1 MPMAMPSV
9 LLSPPAQPTPSSS
22 GPPHVTPLGGS
33 ERAADSASIR
43 PPPGAP
49 PVLPAQPTP
58 VPLTQPTPSG
68 SGPPQRRNS
77 RPAGI
82 YADLDTGDEEDEDTG
97 NDTSSSSECLFS
109 TFRHAL
115 QRRLQKELTGDG
127 TGRVLAPSSRARER
141 GLQEAQPRPDQRGV
155 LPRHRR
161 VASGHPVQADAA
173 VRRVPL
179 GECRRATPVSSTP
192 VLAARG
198 MPVAGIPMA
207 TTYPPAAGAAYANY
221 SLKGGRGR
229 GRGAVAAA
237 GPSTQMAIGAPPIF
251 HVRMASAPS
260 AMRAASCAQEVGGL
274 LIGAPQP
281 AQPPAQMIPRRHGER
296 GPDRLGPGSRAA
308 RACKL
313 CAGIDCSG
321 RWRTAQCP
329 QSLQQ

>member
-1 MPMAMPSV
+1 
-9 LLSPPAQPTPSSS
+9 
-22 GPPHVTPLGGS
+22 
-33 ERAADSASIR
+33 
-43 PPPGAP
+43 
-49 PVLPAQPTP
+49 
-58 VPLTQPTPSG
+58 
-68 SGPPQRRNS
+68 
-77 RPAGI
+77 
-82 YADLDTGDEEDEDTG
+82 
-97 NDTSSSSECLFS
+97 
-109 TFRHAL
+109 
-115 QRRLQKELTGDG
+115 
-127 TGRVLAPSSRARER
+127 
-141 GLQEAQPRPDQRGV
+141 
-155 LPRHRR
+155 
-161 VASGHPVQADAA
+161 

-179 GECRRATPVSSTP
+179 GECRRATPVSSTPVLAAPVRAAPVLATPALVAPVSSIAARVRAAPVLAALAAPVSSTP

-251 HVRMASAPS
+251 HARMASAPS

-313 CAGIDCSG
+313 SAGIDCSG
-321 RWRTAQCP
+321 R
-329 QSLQQ
+329 